1 MTTLLAE
8 RIEHP
13 RAAESSGGPTLER
26 VIAGVWHDL
35 AHRATAVCPVCA
47 GEMSASLAG
56 HGTCA
61 ACGTELS

>member
-8 RIEHP
+8 RIQHP
-13 RAAESSGGPTLER
+13 RGAESSGGSTLER

-47 GEMSASLAG
+47 GEMSPSFAG

>member
-8 RIEHP
+8 RIEQP
-13 RAAESSGGPTLER
+13 GAAESSGGPTLER
-26 VIAGVWHDL
+26 LITGVWHDL
-35 AHRATAVCPVCA
+35 AHRATAVCPVCT
-47 GEMSASLAG
+47 GEMSPSLAG

>member
-1 MTTLLAE
+1 VTTLLVE

-13 RAAESSGGPTLER
+13 GAAESSGGLTLEHL
-26 VIAGVWHDL
+26 IAGVWHDL

-47 GEMSASLAG
+47 GEMSPSFAA
-56 HGTCA
+56 HGTCT

>member
-1 MTTLLAE
+1 VTTLLAE

-13 RAAESSGGPTLER
+13 GAAGSSGGPTLEHL
-26 VIAGVWHDL
+26 ITGVWEDL

-47 GEMSASLAG
+47 GEMSPSLAG
-56 HGTCA
+56 HGTCT